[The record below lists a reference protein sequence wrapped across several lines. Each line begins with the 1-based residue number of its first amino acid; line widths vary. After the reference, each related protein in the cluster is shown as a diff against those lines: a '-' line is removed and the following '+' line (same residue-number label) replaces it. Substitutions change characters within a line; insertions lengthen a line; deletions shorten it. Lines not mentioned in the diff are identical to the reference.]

1 MSSQLSL
8 FNRQR
13 RRKIDM
19 RLLRRILLGCLE
31 ELLQLEFELGVKI
44 VSLPE
49 MARVNERYLQHAGS
63 TDVIT
68 FNYLEAAQKK
78 RIHGDIYVCIDDA
91 IDQARRFGT
100 SWKEEVVR
108 YVIHGILH
116 LLGYDDRTA
125 QLRKRMKR
133 VEDQLVRE
141 LASRFPLRR
150 LELRTDRHG

>member
-1 MSSQLSL
+1 
-8 FNRQR
+8 
-13 RRKIDM
+13 M
-19 RLLRRILLGCLE
+19 RLLRRMVLSCLQ

-44 VSLPE
+44 VSSPE
-49 MARVNERYLQHAGS
+49 MARINERYLQHAGS

-78 RIHGDIYVCIDDA
+78 RIHGDIYACIDEA
-91 IDQARRFGT
+91 IDQAKRFGT
-100 SWKEEVVR
+100 SWKEELVR
-108 YVIHGILH
+108 YVVHGILH

-141 LASRFPLRR
+141 LVARFPLRR
-150 LELRTDRHG
+150 LQLRADGHG